1 MRTAGLSGGV
11 RIVGTGLM
19 GASIGLALRRA
30 GVPVTLADIS
40 PTARALA
47 RDLGAG
53 TLTTAQAPANQPALV
68 VVAIPPDVTARV
80 VAAELRAWPE
90 ATVTD
95 VASVKSA
102 ILHELTGHLEPGHPS
117 SSAAAVAGAEPI
129 HLPPMTLEHRARYV
143 GSHPMAGRERSGAI
157 AAKADLFEGRP
168 WVITPH
174 PDSAPTSVAL
184 VEELARQVG
193 AVVTL
198 MDADEHDEAVAA
210 VSHVPQVAA
219 SLVAA
224 RLRDL
229 PTRSVGLAGSGLRDV
244 IRIAA
249 SDPAMWTAI
258 LTGNATAVSQV
269 LRDLMTDLAGVIDAL
284 TALEEPSHNDIG
296 AREVLARLVSNGN
309 AGYARIPGKHGA
321 SPTTYA
327 VVTVVIPDTPGSLGR
342 LLVTVGEEGVNLE
355 DLHLE
360 HNLGKLT
367 GIVEISVVP
376 AAADPLRAA
385 LRTRGWTVQD

>member
-1 MRTAGLSGGV
+1 MLSDGV

-19 GASIGLALRRA
+19 GASIGLALRKA

-53 TLTTAQAPANQPALV
+53 ELAAPQSPVLEPGLV

-80 VAAELRAWPE
+80 VAAELRAWPQ

-95 VASVKSA
+95 VASVKSV
-102 ILHELTGHLEPGHPS
+102 ILHELTGQIEPIHTS
-117 SSAAAVAGAEPI
+117 SSAAAAAGGHPVR
-129 HLPPMTLEHRARYV
+129 LPPLTDEQLARYV
-143 GSHPMAGRERSGAI
+143 GAHPMAGRERSGAI

-174 PDSAPTSVAL
+174 PDSAPASVAL

-193 AVVTL
+193 AQVTL
-198 MDADEHDEAVAA
+198 MDPDEHDEAVAA

-219 SLVAA
+219 SLVAS

-269 LRDLMTDLAGVIDAL
+269 LQDLMADLAGVIEAL
-284 TALEEPSHNDIG
+284 SVLGAPTEHDIG

-385 LRTRGWTVQD
+385 LRSRGWTVQD